1 MQKED
6 NLGELW
12 DRVQLPNG
20 IIGYVFQSYVREL
33 PDVQIESIHVSVS
46 NKRMKKGESQKLLV
60 EILPEEAKNH
70 AIEYS
75 SSNDRVINVDSD
87 GNLLALKSGIATIE
101 VRARENN
108 VSGSVEIQVYTPVT
122 DMQINIESLVMQEGE
137 RYKVM
142 PIIFP
147 TDADNQK
154 VEYASNNG
162 QVATVDGLGNIVAVN
177 VGNTKIIVKTE
188 DGGITKEIL
197 VTVVPK
203 LTEGEII
210 FDKDLKI
217 EQNEISGW
225 NIEKLLVSS
234 IKDKIHTSYSIK
246 VYDSKGNE
254 LTDEQMAGTGTKI
267 RIMDENGEI
276 RMEYYIILYGDVN
289 GDGKI
294 NSLDLLIL
302 QRHILEIEKLNG
314 IFLKAGNINKNGK
327 NPSSLDLLMI
337 QRHILTLKLIE
348 QK

>member
-1 MQKED
+1 MQKEN

-20 IIGYVFQSYVREL
+20 MIGYVFQSYLREL
-33 PDVQIESIHVSVS
+33 PNVQIESIRVSVS
-46 NKRMKKGESQKLLV
+46 NKRMKKGESQKLSV

-70 AIEYS
+70 AIEYTS
-75 SSNDRVINVDSD
+75 TNDRVVNVDGE
-87 GNLLALKSGIATIE
+87 GNILALKSGVATIE
-101 VRARENN
+101 VKARENN

-122 DMQINIESLVMQEGE
+122 DMQLNTENLVIQKGE
-137 RYKVM
+137 RFRVI

-147 TDADNQK
+147 DDADNSK
-154 VEYASNNG
+154 VNYTSNNK
-162 QVATVDGLGNIVAVN
+162 QIATVDELGNIVALQT
-177 VGNTKIIVKTE
+177 GITKIKVTTE
-188 DGGITKEIL
+188 DGDITKEII

-203 LTEGEII
+203 LTEDELI
-210 FDKDLKI
+210 FDNDLKV

-225 NIEKLLVSS
+225 NTEKLQVKS
-234 IKDKIHTSYSIK
+234 IKDKIHTSYEVK
-246 VYDSKGNE
+246 VYDSKGKE
-254 LTDEQMAGTGTKI
+254 LTEEEMAGTGCKI
-267 RIMDENGEI
+267 RILNENDEI
-276 RMEYYIILYGDVN
+276 RMEYYMILYGDVN

-294 NSLDLLIL
+294 NSLDLLVL

-314 IFLKAGNINKNGK
+314 VFLKAGNINKNGK